1 MVIKTR
7 MPGLRNEFDILLEYL
22 GNMDVFRDKGQN
34 MGKWEK
40 LSHVITVYGA
50 TSCAH
55 PRSGPWL

>member
-1 MVIKTR
+1 MSLMFYWNIW
-7 MPGLRNEFDILLEYL
+7 EIWFECW
-22 GNMDVFRDKGQN
+22 DVFRDKGQN

-55 PRSGPWL
+55 PRGGPWL